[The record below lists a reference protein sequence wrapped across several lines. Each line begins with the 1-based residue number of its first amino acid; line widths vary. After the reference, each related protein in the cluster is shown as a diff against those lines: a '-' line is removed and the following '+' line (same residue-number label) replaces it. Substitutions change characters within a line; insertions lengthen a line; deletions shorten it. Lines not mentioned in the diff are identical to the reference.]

1 MKSTRHL
8 AALVCL
14 GIVGSLAGAR
24 AEPTATV
31 PEPST
36 YRMSDYRAAV
46 PATLDGKPALTV
58 TEAHTLWD
66 KKAAAFVDIL
76 PQAPK
81 PAGLAPGTIWRDK
94 PRFDIPGSLWLPD
107 TGYGALAPV
116 TLDYFRRGL
125 QKASGGDLNRPLVL
139 YCSHHCWMSWNA
151 AKRAKT
157 LGYTHVFWYQDGTQ
171 GWEAAGYP
179 LKEQTPFPR
188 P

>member
-1 MKSTRHL
+1 MKSTRRL

-14 GIVGSLAGAR
+14 GIVGSLAGVR
-24 AEPTATV
+24 AQPAATV
-31 PEPST
+31 AEPST
-36 YRMSDYRAAV
+36 YRMSDYRADV

-58 TEAHTLWD
+58 AEAHALWE
-66 KKAAAFVDIL
+66 KKAAAFVDVL

-81 PAGLAPGTIWRDK
+81 PAGLAPGTLWRDK

-125 QKASGGDLNRPLVL
+125 RQASGGDPNKPLVL